1 MPSSLVQNES
11 VLAIDVGTA
20 VTRAL
25 FFDVVEGVYR
35 FVAAG
40 QAPSTAEAPFLDIGI
55 GIREAITNLQNVI
68 GSKLLSNGNGNGNGL
83 ISPSQPDGSGVDA
96 VIATISAGPV
106 VKTVVVGLLS
116 DVSLQSVRRLAET
129 TYSRVVE
136 TLDLSDHRKPE
147 QQLDAI
153 VRSRPDLVLL
163 AGGTD
168 GGASRSIQKMLEA
181 VGLACYLMPM
191 EKRPMILYA
200 GNQKLAAD
208 VQELLGGHAGKLQ
221 ISPNVRPS
229 LETEDLSPATHE
241 LASLV
246 VKLRERQIKGM
257 EELNLWTGANIMP
270 TAYAQGR
277 MIRFLSKLY
286 ESTRGL
292 LSVNVGASST
302 VVAAGFAGD
311 LTLGVYPQFG
321 LGESLTTLLQHT
333 DLEGIMR
340 WLPLDIAPNTVRE
353 YLFQKSFY
361 PTALPATKDEF
372 AIMQAIAR
380 QSLYLSVQ
388 MARKNFPASARSA
401 GENVMP
407 PLDLILAGGGVI
419 SEGAS
424 LGQSLLL
431 LLDAIQPVGIMPI
444 LLDQNN
450 LLPSLGVAAARNSY
464 LPVQVIESGA
474 FIGLGT
480 VVSVIASA
488 EYGEQILRAKLAYAD
503 GTEVRSEVKFGGLEI
518 LPLPS
523 GQTAQ
528 LTLQPLRRVDAGLG
542 PGKGGVV
549 PVTGGAMGVVI
560 DARGRPL
567 NLPADPVRRRE
578 LMKKWYH
585 TVGG

>member
-1 MPSSLVQNES
+1 MPASLVQNES
-11 VLAIDVGTA
+11 ILAIDVGTA

-40 QAPSTAEAPFLDIGI
+40 QAPSTAEAPFRDIGI

-68 GSKLLSNGNGNGNGL
+68 GAKLLNPGNGL

-116 DVSLQSVRRLAET
+116 DVSLQSARKLAET
-129 TYSRVVE
+129 TYSRIVE

-163 AGGTD
+163 SGGTD

-200 GNQKLAAD
+200 GNQALAKD
-208 VQELLGGHAGKLQ
+208 VQEMLGGHAGKLQ
-221 ISPNVRPS
+221 ISPNIRPS
-229 LETEDLSPATHE
+229 LEKEDLSPASHE

-257 EELNLWTGANIMP
+257 DVLTTWTAGNILP

-286 ESTRGL
+286 EATRGL
-292 LSVNVGASST
+292 LSVNVGASAT
-302 VVAAGFAGD
+302 TVAAGFAGD

-321 LGESLTTLLQHT
+321 LGESLTGLLQYT
-333 DLEGIMR
+333 ELEGIMR
-340 WLPLDIAPNTVRE
+340 WLPLDISPNTVRE

-361 PTALPATKDEF
+361 PSALPATKDEY

-380 QSLYLSVQ
+380 QVLYLSVRS
-388 MARKNFPASARSA
+388 ARKGFPASARSA
-401 GENVMP
+401 GADVMP

-431 LLDAIQPVGIMPI
+431 LLDAIQPVGIMPV

-450 LLPSLGVAAARNSY
+450 LLPLLGVAATRNSY

-480 VVSVIASA
+480 IISVNASA
-488 EYGEQILRAKLAYAD
+488 AYGDQVLRARLVYSD
-503 GTEVRSEVKFGGLEI
+503 GTEVRSEIKFGGLEI
-518 LPLPS
+518 LPLPG

-528 LTLQPLRRVDAGLG
+528 LSLQPVRRADAGLG

-567 NLPADPVRRRE
+567 TLPSDPVRRRE
-578 LMKKWYH
+578 LIKKWYH

>member
-1 MPSSLVQNES
+1 MPASLVQNES
-11 VLAIDVGTA
+11 ILAIDVGTA

-25 FFDVVEGVYR
+25 LFDVVEGVYR
-35 FVAAG
+35 FVASG
-40 QAPSTAEAPFLDIGI
+40 QAPSTAEAPFRDIGI
-55 GIREAITNLQNVI
+55 GIREAITNLQNVV
-68 GSKLLSNGNGNGNGL
+68 GSKMLSSNNGL

-96 VIATISAGPV
+96 VIATVSAGPV

-116 DVSLQSVRRLAET
+116 DVSLHSARRLAET

-147 QQLDAI
+147 QQLDGI

-200 GNQKLAAD
+200 GNKELAGE
-208 VQELLGGHAGKLQ
+208 VQEMLGGHAGKLQ
-221 ISPNVRPS
+221 ISSNVRPS
-229 LETEDLSPATHE
+229 LETEDLAPASRE

-257 EELNLWTGANIMP
+257 DELNTWTAGNILP

-292 LSVNVGASST
+292 LSVNVGASAT
-302 VVAAGFAGD
+302 MVAAGFAGD

-321 LGESLTTLLQHT
+321 LGESLTGLLQHT
-333 DLEGIMR
+333 ELDGIMR
-340 WLPLDIAPNTVRE
+340 WLPLDISPNTLRE

-361 PTALPATKDEF
+361 PSAIPATKDEY

-380 QSLYLSVQ
+380 QVLYLSVRS
-388 MARKNFPASARSA
+388 ARRDFPASARSA
-401 GENVMP
+401 GADLMP
-407 PLDLILAGGGVI
+407 PLDLILAGGGVV

-431 LLDAIQPVGIMPI
+431 LLDAIQPIGVMPI

-450 LLPSLGVAAARNSY
+450 LLPSLGVAATRNSY

-480 VVSVIASA
+480 VVSVNTTA
-488 EYGEQILRAKLAYAD
+488 EYGEQVLRAKLAYSD

-518 LPLPS
+518 LPLPG

-528 LTLQPLRRVDAGLG
+528 LSLQPLRRADAGLG
-542 PGKGGVV
+542 PGRSGVV

-567 NLPADPVRRRE
+567 QLPADPVRRRE
-578 LMKKWYH
+578 LVKKWYH